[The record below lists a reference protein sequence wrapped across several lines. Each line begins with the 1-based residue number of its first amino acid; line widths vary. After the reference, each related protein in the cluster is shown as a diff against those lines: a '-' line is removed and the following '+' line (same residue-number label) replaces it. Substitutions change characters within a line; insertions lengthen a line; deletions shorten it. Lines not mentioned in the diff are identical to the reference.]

1 MKNLLMLLLISGFMF
16 AQNKNPQQILD
27 DVTNKFDSVK
37 DYQVEVTI
45 KIDVDFLKVPETKAK
60 LYFKQPDKTK
70 FESEG
75 FAMLPKQVFEINPGK
90 LLSFDYTPIYVRD
103 EKLDDINTAVIKIVP
118 NSDST
123 NMLLS
128 TIWVDVENSRV
139 QKIETATKHGG
150 AMTTVLA
157 YNNESKYP
165 LPSKVIVEFD
175 VNAPAPVT
183 SANDQNS
190 IVQNKRAVVGR
201 RQLNGSVTL
210 TYSDYKINEG
220 LPDSLFDEKAEGN

>member
-1 MKNLLMLLLISGFMF
+1 MKKLLMLLLASSFVF
-16 AQNKNPQQILD
+16 AQNRNPQQLLD
-27 DVTNKFDSVK
+27 DVTNKFESVK
-37 DYQVEVTI
+37 DYQVEVSI
-45 KIDVDFLKVPETKAK
+45 KIDVDFLKVPDTKAK

-70 FESEG
+70 FESDG

-103 EKLDDINTAVIKIVP
+103 EKIDDINTAVIKIVP

-128 TIWVDVENSRV
+128 TVWVDVQKSRV
-139 QKIETATKHGG
+139 QKIETATKQGG
-150 AMTTVLA
+150 TMTTILA
-157 YNNESKYP
+157 YNKESKYP

-175 VNAPAPVT
+175 VNAPVPTA

-220 LPDSLFDEKAEGN
+220 IPDSLFEEKAAGK

>member
-1 MKNLLMLLLISGFMF
+1 MNKLLMFLLISSFVF

-27 DVTNKFDSVK
+27 DVTNKFDLVK

-45 KIDVDFLKVPETKAK
+45 KIDMDFLKVPETEAK

-75 FAMLPKQVFEINPGK
+75 FALLPKQVFEINPGK
-90 LLSFDYTPIYVRD
+90 LLSFDYTPVYIRD
-103 EKLDDINTAVIKIVP
+103 VKVDEINTAVIKIVP

-123 NMLLS
+123 NLLLS
-128 TIWVDVENSRV
+128 TIWVDVQNSRV

-150 AMTTVLA
+150 TMTTVLA
-157 YNNESKYP
+157 YNKESKYP
-165 LPSKVIVEFD
+165 LPSKVSVEFD
-175 VNAPAPVT
+175 VNAQAPIP
-183 SANDQNS
+183 SANHQNS
-190 IVQNKRAVVGR
+190 IVKHKRAVAGR
-201 RQLNGSVTL
+201 RQLNGSVML

-220 LPDSLFDEKAEGN
+220 IPDSVFEEKVKEN